1 MNGGAGFS
9 IINRPARLGLADR
22 GVEEACVHIL
32 VVEDDERTVSFLQ
45 QSLEEDGHTVDVALD
60 GNTALAKGRV
70 KPSHDLIVLDIQ
82 IPEPNGLEVCA
93 TLRQEGIVTPI
104 LILTGRDA
112 PQDVAIGLDA
122 GADDYLVKP
131 FALVELLA
139 RVRALTRRQGAGVQG
154 ILRAGSLELDRLKR
168 SVRRSDRPIPLAPRQ
183 FRLLEYLMLH
193 SGRAVS
199 RSELLREVWNLT
211 FDPESN
217 LVDAH
222 ISTLRSALE
231 RAGEPRLIHTVRGVG
246 YTLKSDPS

>member
-1 MNGGAGFS
+1 
-9 IINRPARLGLADR
+9 
-22 GVEEACVHIL
+22 VHIL
-32 VVEDDERTVSFLQ
+32 VVEDDVRTVGFLQ
-45 QSLEEDGHTVDVALD
+45 QSLEEDGHSVDVALD
-60 GNTALAKGRV
+60 GRTALAKARA
-70 KPSHDLIVLDIQ
+70 KPPHDLIVLDIQ
-82 IPEPNGLEVCA
+82 IPEPNGLEVC
-93 TLRQEGIVTPI
+93 TTIRQEGITAPI
-104 LILTGRDA
+104 LILTGRDT

-139 RVRALTRRQGAGVQG
+139 RVRALTRRQAAPGVKG
-154 ILRAGSLELDRLKR
+154 ILQAGSLELDRLKR
-168 SVRRSDRPIPLAPRQ
+168 SVRRSDRVIPLAPRQ

-193 SGRAVS
+193 TGRAVS

-231 RAGEPRLIHTVRGVG
+231 RSGEPRLIHTVRGVG
-246 YTLKSDPS
+246 YTLKADPS

>member
-1 MNGGAGFS
+1 VA
-9 IINRPARLGLADR
+9 
-22 GVEEACVHIL
+22 IL

-45 QSLEEDGHTVDVALD
+45 QSLEEDGYTVTVALD
-60 GNTALAKGRV
+60 GNTALAKGRR
-70 KPSHDLIVLDIQ
+70 KPPPDLIVLDIQ
-82 IPEPNGLEVCA
+82 IPEPDGLAVCS
-93 TLRQEGIVTPI
+93 TLRQEGVTTPI

-112 PQDVAIGLDA
+112 PQDIAIGLDA

-131 FALVELLA
+131 FALVELMA

-154 ILRAGSLELDRLKR
+154 VLRAGSLELDRL
-168 SVRRSDRPIPLAPRQ
+168 RRTVQRGDRTIPLAPRQ
-183 FRLLEYLMLH
+183 FRLLEYLLLN

-199 RSELLREVWNLT
+199 RSELLREVWNLS

-246 YTLKSDPS
+246 YTLKSDST

>member
-1 MNGGAGFS
+1 M
-9 IINRPARLGLADR
+9 
-22 GVEEACVHIL
+22 HIL
-32 VVEDDERTVSFLQ
+32 VVEDDVRTVGFLQ
-45 QSLEEDGHTVDVALD
+45 QSLEEDGHSVDVALD
-60 GNTALAKGRV
+60 GRTALAKARA
-70 KPSHDLIVLDIQ
+70 KPPHDLIVLDIQ
-82 IPEPNGLEVCA
+82 IPEPNGLEVC
-93 TLRQEGIVTPI
+93 TTIRQEGVTAPI
-104 LILTGRDA
+104 LILTGRDT

-139 RVRALTRRQGAGVQG
+139 RVRALTRRQASTGVKG
-154 ILRAGSLELDRLKR
+154 ILQAGSLELDRLKR
-168 SVRRSDRPIPLAPRQ
+168 TVRRSDRSIPLAPRQ

-193 SGRAVS
+193 TGRAVS
-199 RSELLREVWNLT
+199 RSELLREVWNLN

-246 YTLKSDPS
+246 YTLKADPS

>member
-1 MNGGAGFS
+1 M
-9 IINRPARLGLADR
+9 
-22 GVEEACVHIL
+22 HIL

-60 GNTALAKGRV
+60 GNTALAKGRS
-70 KPSHDLIVLDIQ
+70 KPPHDLIVLDIQ
-82 IPEPNGLEVCA
+82 IPEPNGLEVC
-93 TLRQEGIVTPI
+93 TILRQEGIVAPI
-104 LILTGRDA
+104 LILTGRDS
-112 PQDVAIGLDA
+112 PQDVAVGLDA

-139 RVRALTRRQGAGVQG
+139 RVRALTRRQAAPGVKGVLQ
-154 ILRAGSLELDRLKR
+154 AGSLELDRLKR
-168 SVRRSDRPIPLAPRQ
+168 SVRRGDRTIPLAPRQ

-193 SGRAVS
+193 AGRAVS

-246 YTLKSDPS
+246 YTLRSDPA